1 MSSRVLLQ
9 PSTRRPLVAAIS
21 ALLLGS
27 SLTDGAAAQDF
38 PAAINVSILNGNNGF
53 RLDGVAAGDAAGS
66 SVSAAGD
73 INGDGIDDLIIGA
86 PDADPDGN
94 ASAGSSYVVF
104 GRSTGFGPVLA
115 LSSLD
120 GSNGFR
126 LDGVEAGDLLG
137 DLAGASVSA
146 AGDINGDGIDDLIV
160 GAPNA
165 NFRRGISYVVFG
177 RSTGFGPALSLSSLD
192 GSNGFRLDGTEPFDY
207 SGQSVS
213 GAGDIN
219 GDGIDDLVIGA
230 RREDAGGA
238 GSSYVVFGRTTG
250 FSAAL
255 ALASLDGSDGFRLD
269 GVSAGDWAGRS
280 VSAAGDINDDGID
293 DLLIGAYRA
302 NNAAGRSYVVFGRST
317 GFGPVLAL
325 SSLDGSNGFRLDGVT
340 TDDYSGFSVS
350 DAGDINGDG
359 IDDLL
364 IGAYRAD
371 PDGNRFGA
379 GSSYVVFGRSTGFGA
394 LLALSSLDGNTGF
407 RLDGVAEFDRSGIS
421 VSAAGDINGDGFND
435 LIIGAEVAAPDG
447 NDNAGSSYVMFGRST
462 GFSPVLALSS
472 LDGSNGFRIDG
483 SATGGGSGRS
493 VSGVGDTNGDGIAD
507 VIVGAPGVDSN
518 GNNQAGSSYVVFGGF
533 KGPGE
538 VPALGIT
545 PAALNFGNVALGSQE
560 TEMLMLENIGTSML
574 APGTPSLGG
583 PQAGEFS
590 ITMDTCSGAQ
600 LAAGDTCFVDIGF
613 TPVDPGIRQATLRL
627 DSNAPS
633 SPDFVPLR
641 GSNNLVFADGFE

>member
-38 PAAINVSILNGNNGF
+38 PAAINVSILNGSNGF
-53 RLDGVAAGDAAGS
+53 RLDGVAAGDLAGS

-86 PDADPDGN
+86 YSADPDGN
-94 ASAGSSYVVF
+94 AYAGSSYVVF

-126 LDGVEAGDLLG
+126 LDGVQAG
-137 DLAGASVSA
+137 DLAGSSVSA

-160 GAPNA
+160 GAPIA
-165 NFRRGISYVVFG
+165 NFRRGTSYVVFG
-177 RSTGFGPALSLSSLD
+177 RSTGFGPALALSSLD

-255 ALASLDGSDGFRLD
+255 ALSSLDGNDGFRID
-269 GVSAGDWAGRS
+269 GVSDGDRAGLS

-293 DLLIGAYRA
+293 DLLIGTNRP
-302 NNAAGRSYVVFGRST
+302 NNYAGRSYVVFGRGS
-317 GFGPVLAL
+317 GFGPVQAL
-325 SSLDGSNGFRLDGVT
+325 SSLDGSNGFRLDGVLAY
-340 TDDYSGFSVS
+340 DSSGFSVS
-350 DAGDINGDG
+350 AAGDINGDG

-364 IGAYRAD
+364 IGAYNAD
-371 PDGNRFGA
+371 PDGSSFGP
-379 GSSYVVFGRSTGFGA
+379 GSSYVVFGRRTGFGS

-407 RLDGVAEFDRSGIS
+407 RLDGVAERDRSGIS
-421 VSAAGDINGDGFND
+421 VSAAGDINGDGIDD
-435 LIIGAEVAAPDG
+435 LIIGAEAADPDG
-447 NDNAGSSYVMFGRST
+447 NDSAGSSYVVFGRST

-483 SATGGGSGRS
+483 SATGGLSGRS
-493 VSGVGDTNGDGIAD
+493 VSAAGDINGDGIAD
-507 VIVGAPGVDSN
+507 VIVGAPGVSPN

-533 KGPGE
+533 KGPGD
-538 VPALGIT
+538 VPVLGIT
-545 PAALNFGNVALGSQE
+545 PAALNFGNVALGVQA
-560 TEMLMLENIGTSML
+560 TEMLILENVGTSML
-574 APGTPSLGG
+574 LPGTPSLGG

-590 ITMDTCSGAQ
+590 ITMNTCSGAQ

-641 GSNNLVFADGFE
+641 GSNNLVFADDFE